1 MKNLNNRNVRVS
13 TRRLLVAAALLLVAA
28 AGTALAQGPGVSAPP
43 VINPKGETDAR
54 TNREARLRSAEM
66 GAEAEQVNKQRL
78 AAAIEQ
84 TKQDFKRIQILRNEL
99 VDRLVSKQPL
109 DYKQVG
115 ESADEIHR
123 RASRLKTF
131 MMKASVAD
139 EKTAEEKKPEEHT
152 PEYDEAAMKS
162 ALVKLCNTIYSFTGN
177 PMFKNPAVV
186 AADEPAKAGREL
198 LAIIELSE
206 NIKRN
211 AERLSKAPK

>member
-1 MKNLNNRNVRVS
+1 MRSLHNRNVRGGACRVFGA
-13 TRRLLVAAALLLVAA
+13 TALLLVVA
-28 AGTALAQGPGVSAPP
+28 AGTALAQGPGGGAPP
-43 VINPKGETDAR
+43 IINPKGETDAR
-54 TNREARLRSAEM
+54 TNREARLRSAELP
-66 GAEAEQVNKQRL
+66 AEAEEVNKQHL

-84 TKQDFKRIQILRNEL
+84 TKQDFKRIQVLRNEL

-115 ESADEIHR
+115 ESADEIHK
-123 RASRLKTF
+123 RAARLKTF

-139 EKTAEEKKPEEHT
+139 EAKGEEKAEAHV
-152 PEYDEAAMKS
+152 PEYDEAGMKS

-186 AADEPAKAGREL
+186 GADEPAKAGREL

-206 NIKRN
+206 NVKRN
-211 AERLSKAPK
+211 AERLSKAGK